1 MDGIKRVKGASA
13 KNRRQMQKSTTL
25 NRRFVKQPTAVKK
38 PTSAGQQPK
47 SAAKTGKEQVL
58 ASKKSAAMKKQSKAQ
73 SRASLQMNSSAKA
86 RAMGRISQLEK
97 SRSAGAGVRQL
108 SSKELKERAIEQ
120 ALRNAKT
127 SSNRQGSLSAALEK
141 DTGIKKQAFWK
152 KKGAW
157 ATILVIVLAFGAIG
171 TFVYLNLPDL
181 TVKVAALRN
190 GFDGRFPSYLPSGY
204 ESDGISSADGKITMK
219 FRNGDK
225 TFSVIEEK
233 STWDSA
239 TVQANLVEKDW
250 GDDYEIMK
258 GQGLTIY
265 VAEKGSAWVNGGILY
280 KIMNE
285 NSDLSKEQIH
295 GIAVSL

>member
-1 MDGIKRVKGASA
+1 MDGIKRVKSA
-13 KNRRQMQKSTTL
+13 NVKNRRQTQKSKTL
-25 NRRFVKQPTAVKK
+25 NRRFVKQPASRKTVTGAQIQAKATQK
-38 PTSAGQQPK
+38 QAATSGA
-47 SAAKTGKEQVL
+47 AAKGALQRRSSMQINKN
-58 ASKKSAAMKKQSKAQ
+58 AK
-73 SRASLQMNSSAKA
+73 SRAV
-86 RAMGRISQLEK
+86 GRISQLEK
-97 SRSAGAGVRQL
+97 NRSAGAGARQL
-108 SSKELKERAIEQ
+108 SSRELKERAIEQ
-120 ALRNAKT
+120 ALKNAKA
-127 SSNRQGSLSAALEK
+127 SGSRQGSLSQMIENEGK
-141 DTGIKKQAFWK
+141 IKKQSFWQ

-157 ATILVIVLAFGAIG
+157 ATILVIVLAFGAMG

-181 TVKVAALRN
+181 TVKVAAIRN
-190 GFDGRFPSYLPSGY
+190 GFDGRFPSYLPAGY
-204 ESDGISSADGKITMK
+204 ESNGISSSDGKITMK

-239 TVQANLVEKDW
+239 TVKANLVEKDW
-250 GDDYEIMK
+250 GFDYEIMK

-265 VAEKGSAWVNGGILY
+265 VADEGSAWVNGGILY